1 VRDIDAALSA
11 SRAAVEQLIDLG
23 ERTGAAWTR
32 PPAVGKWSA
41 SQIVEHVAMSL
52 EESARV
58 ACGEPSKFP
67 RLPRLLQPVVR
78 ALFFNRVVKNAAFP
92 KARAARAMH
101 PAAGPPTPAEGR
113 ARLDAAH
120 AAFDASCRA
129 LASRNVPIETTLFG
143 AVAVADYVRF
153 MEAHTRHHGRQVA
166 GLAEP

>member
-1 VRDIDAALSA
+1 MRDIDAALDA
-11 SRAAVEQLIDLG
+11 SKAAVEQLIDLG
-23 ERTGAAWTR
+23 ERTGADWTR

-67 RLPRLLQPVVR
+67 RFPKLLQPLVR
-78 ALFFNRVVKNAAFP
+78 TLFFNRVVKNAVFP
-92 KARAARAMH
+92 KAKAARAMQ
-101 PAAGPPTPAEGR
+101 PAIGPSTPAEGR

-129 LASRNVPIETTLFG
+129 LATRNVAIETTLFG
-143 AVAVADYVRF
+143 KVSVADYVRF
-153 MEAHTRHHGRQVA
+153 MEVHTRHHGKQVA
-166 GLAEP
+166 DIAGR